1 MQLPE
6 LEYPDLYDYLT
17 HPVATSERATQFLV
31 FLVDFL
37 AFFLKRLR
45 RATNS
50 NQKETDC

>member
-17 HPVATSERATQFLV
+17 HPVATSERATQVLV

-37 AFFLKRLR
+37 AFFSEK
-45 RATNS
+45 A
-50 NQKETDC
+50 QKSYK